1 MIGTHSCRLRL
12 GPLNIASRLAACT
25 LADAL
30 RSGNR
35 KKLTVSNGGRE
46 ATPRQKKKGPVEL
59 STQQKKVI
67 EMAMT
72 GTNVFFTGSAGALS
86 PVPRES
92 MDAHALPPLCMIDF
106 VFQERA
112 SRSFSASSSRPSSPS
127 TIPAPMPSPSRP
139 RRELQPAM
147 SPVKPY
153 TPLLVSDLELIRRT
167 NCEGRRRCLSSYRAS
182 KLIFRHSTFSAAK
195 VRKNQKAM
203 SRWMRT
209 KVLIIDESQCWFSS
223 R

>member
-1 MIGTHSCRLRL
+1 MIGTHSCRPHL
-12 GPLNIASRLAACT
+12 GPLNIVSRLAACT

-92 MDAHALPPLCMIDF
+92 MDAHALLPLRMIDF
-106 VFQERA
+106 VFSGTGKSVLLRQLIKTLKSKHNTRA
-112 SRSFSASSSRPSSPS
+112 DAVAVTASTGIAACNVAGQTLHSFAG
-127 TIPAPMPSPSRP
+127 IGLGVDPA
-139 RRELQPAM
+139 
-147 SPVKPY
+147 
-153 TPLLVSDLELIRRT
+153 D
-167 NCEGRRRCLSSYRAS
+167 
-182 KLIFRHSTFSAAK
+182 KL
-195 VRKNQKAM
+195 
-203 SRWMRT
+203 
-209 KVLIIDESQCWFSS
+209 
-223 R
+223 